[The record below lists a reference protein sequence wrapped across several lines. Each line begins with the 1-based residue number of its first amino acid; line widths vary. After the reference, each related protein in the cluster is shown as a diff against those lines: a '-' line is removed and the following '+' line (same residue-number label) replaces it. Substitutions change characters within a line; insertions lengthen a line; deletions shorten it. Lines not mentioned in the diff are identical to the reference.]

1 MLTDILRSWG
11 FEIQVDET
19 KADISGR
26 SLQAPAVK
34 DCRFTQTSFGTVVH
48 DHSGKWLG
56 QYESEDASCVSEVDM
71 ILLLHT
77 VNEYFRDDG
86 M

>member
-11 FEIQVDET
+11 YEIQVDET

-48 DHSGKWLG
+48 DHSGRWLG
-56 QYESEDASCVSEVDM
+56 QYESEDAAVEM
-71 ILLLHT
+71 IREMAQKQEDIL
-77 VNEYFRDDG
+77 DDIQQV
-86 M
+86 

>member
-11 FEIQVDET
+11 YEIQVDET

-34 DCRFTQTSFGTVVH
+34 DCRFTQTSFRTVVH

-56 QYESEDASCVSEVDM
+56 QYESEDAAVEM
-71 ILLLHT
+71 IREMAQKQEDIL
-77 VNEYFRDDG
+77 DDIQQV
-86 M
+86 

>member
-11 FEIQVDET
+11 YEIQIDET

-56 QYESEDASCVSEVDM
+56 QYESEDAAVEM
-71 ILLLHT
+71 IREMAQKQEDIL
-77 VNEYFRDDG
+77 DDIQQV
-86 M
+86 

>member
-11 FEIQVDET
+11 YEIQIDET

-34 DCRFTQTSFGTVVH
+34 DCSFTQTSFGTVVH

-56 QYESEDASCVSEVDM
+56 QYESEDAAVEM
-71 ILLLHT
+71 IREMAQKQEDIL
-77 VNEYFRDDG
+77 DDIQQV
-86 M
+86 

>member
-11 FEIQVDET
+11 YEIQVDET

-34 DCRFTQTSFGTVVH
+34 DCRFTQTSFGTVGH

-56 QYESEDASCVSEVDM
+56 QYESEDAAVEM
-71 ILLLHT
+71 IREMAQKQEDIL
-77 VNEYFRDDG
+77 DDIQQV
-86 M
+86 

>member
-11 FEIQVDET
+11 SEIQVDET

-56 QYESEDASCVSEVDM
+56 QYESEDAAVEM
-71 ILLLHT
+71 IREMAQKQEDIL
-77 VNEYFRDDG
+77 DDIQQV
-86 M
+86 

>member
-11 FEIQVDET
+11 YEIQVDET

-56 QYESEDASCVSEVDM
+56 QYESEDEAVEM
-71 ILLLHT
+71 IREMAQKQEDIL
-77 VNEYFRDDG
+77 DDIQQV
-86 M
+86 

>member
-11 FEIQVDET
+11 YEIQVDET

-34 DCRFTQTSFGTVVH
+34 DCRFTQISFGTVVH

-56 QYESEDASCVSEVDM
+56 QYESEDAAVEM
-71 ILLLHT
+71 IREMAQKQEDIL
-77 VNEYFRDDG
+77 DDIQQV
-86 M
+86 